1 MPLPRLNPFRALPN
15 PRQVFAWGMYDL
27 ANQSFTLLITTLYFA
42 IYFDQYIAESPQQGE
57 QLRNWSFAAASL
69 IVVVISPFL
78 GAVADFT
85 GKKKLALNWAC
96 AGCAAAT
103 VALALTGKGDLWLA
117 FAIYGFAN
125 ICFMCGENFL
135 AAFLPEISTRD
146 NVGTVSAIGWTMG
159 YIGALLCLPLSLAM
173 PGMLSDPP
181 PASAFHWVFVLAG
194 VWFALGALPTLLW
207 LKEKKSAEVLKPGE
221 SLATIGFIR
230 LAQTARQVSHYREL
244 AVFLTF
250 FLIYCCGMQIVIINS
265 GAIANRYFEKLEL
278 VVFIFIL
285 AAVSGVGSI
294 IGGVAQSR
302 IGLKATVVT
311 SLVIW
316 LTTALGASML
326 PTPPPDPD
334 QLAFGARIHLWLVGI
349 GVGLGLGMTGTASRA
364 LVGVF
369 TPQHKTAEFFSF
381 WGLGYKVAG
390 VVGPFMYAWVVGA
403 SSRPQRDGMLL
414 VAATFALG
422 LVGLLFVSVE
432 RGRRAA
438 EHAER
443 EHAR

>member
-42 IYFDQYIAESPQQGE
+42 IYFDQYIAESPQQGV

-69 IVVVISPFL
+69 IVVVTSPFL

-159 YIGALLCLPLSLAM
+159 YIGALLCLPLSLAI
-173 PGMLSDPP
+173 PGMLTSPQ
-181 PASAFHWVFVLAG
+181 PASAFHGVFVLAG

-207 LKEKKSAEVLKPGE
+207 LKEKKSAETLKPGE
-221 SLATIGFIR
+221 SLATIGFVR

-250 FLIYCCGMQIVIINS
+250 FLVYCCGMQIVIINA
-265 GAIANRYFEKLEL
+265 GVIAGRYMGPGEL
-278 VVFIFIL
+278 VLFVWVL
-285 AAVSGVGSI
+285 AAVSGIGSV
-294 IGGVAQSR
+294 IGGIAQAR
-302 IGLKATVVT
+302 IGLKTTVIA

-316 LTTALGASML
+316 LITALGAAFL
-326 PTPPPDPD
+326 PE
-334 QLAFGARIHLWLVGI
+334 QNASKAHLWLVGI

-438 EHAER
+438 EHAEQD
-443 EHAR
+443 HAHS